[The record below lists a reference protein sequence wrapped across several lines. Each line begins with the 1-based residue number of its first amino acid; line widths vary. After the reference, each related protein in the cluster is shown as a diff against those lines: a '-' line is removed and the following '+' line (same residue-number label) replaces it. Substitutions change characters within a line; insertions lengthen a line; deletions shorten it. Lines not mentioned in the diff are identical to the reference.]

1 MGYVSK
7 GKKAMIFVDGK
18 AIALA
23 TNHKISLTANVLE
36 EYTKDDG
43 DAPVGE
49 ADGYEWGMTSDSIVG
64 DNDSVTNEQTV
75 ITLLDTMLA
84 MEEVDV
90 VSDAAAPTSGSV
102 PATGWTEAGDAQQF
116 FAMSGKAYIESL
128 SISAGATGFATSS
141 VSLKGNGE
149 LS

>member
-1 MGYVSK
+1 MAYVSK
-7 GKKAMIFVDGK
+7 GKKAMIFVDGN

-84 MEEVDV
+84 MEEVAV
-90 VSDAAAPTSGSV
+90 VSDAAR
-102 PATGWTEAGDAQQF
+102 PATGSLPKEGWTSADNALEF
-116 FAMSGKAYIESL
+116 FAMSGNAYIESL
-128 SISAGATGFATSS
+128 SISAGASGFATSS
-141 VSLKGNGE
+141 VSFKGNGE